1 MARCIDCLHYKV
13 CEDWSK
19 DCFGDESL
27 FPYECDDSEILCE
40 NYTPTADVVPKSES
54 LPLDVHEA
62 LKQHVVEEAKA
73 EVARE
78 IICEILL
85 NHTPDIDGFFTIHKT
100 ELLKGE

>member
-1 MARCIDCLHYKV
+1 MAECKDCVHNKV
-13 CEDWSK
+13 CSEVNSLKCRK
-19 DCFGDESL
+19 DFIWYDAKSGC
-27 FPYECDDSEILCE
+27 PY
-40 NYTPTADVVPKSES
+40 YTTDVIPKSES

-62 LKQHVVEEAKA
+62 LKQHAVEEAKA